1 MSRAGDKLVW
11 LCRHVFCYNSGVNFP
26 DWIVQEMN
34 AREWSQSDLARQS
47 GLTRQAISHLIAGRT
62 KTPDKQTIEKL
73 SRAFDVTVEDVY
85 RYVGI
90 LPASQNDD
98 PWVVEMSHKLSQLSP
113 DLRGIAESVI
123 GALRKN
129 EKGTRKRTD

>member
-62 KTPDKQTIEKL
+62 KNPANGDG
-73 SRAFDVTVEDVY
+73 AFE
-85 RYVGI
+85 R
-90 LPASQNDD
+90 L
-98 PWVVEMSHKLSQLSP
+98 QLNS
-113 DLRGIAESVI
+113 LFESAV
-123 GALRKN
+123 
-129 EKGTRKRTD
+129 

>member
-1 MSRAGDKLVW
+1 M
-11 LCRHVFCYNSGVNFP
+11 NFP

-113 DLRGIAESVI
+113 DLRDIAESVI